1 MKKRHLE
8 RFFLCSLLFI
18 ALFLGIG
25 LRTEL
30 TVRRYRVESD
40 LVTQPKRLVFL
51 SDLHS
56 CVYGEGQ
63 RELLEVVEAQGPDLV
78 LLGGDWV
85 DDDFGR
91 RSPERA
97 YTAARALAAQYPT
110 FYVLGNH
117 EQWSGHA
124 DEIKETLTVC
134 GVTVLTGEWADL
146 DLDGAPIRLFG
157 MDDPD
162 VGETL
167 WQEQLAH
174 LKEGLTEER
183 VDLLLT
189 HRPER
194 VEAYG
199 GFDLVLAGHAH
210 GGQWRLPGLVNG
222 LYAPNQGF
230 FPKYAGGR
238 YDLAGGGV
246 MVVGRGLS
254 RETTRVPRFFDPP
267 EVVVV
272 ELG

>member
-1 MKKRHLE
+1 MVCLLLLVVL
-8 RFFLCSLLFI
+8 FFW
-18 ALFLGIG
+18 AG

-30 TVRRYRVESD
+30 TVRRYRIEND
-40 LVTQPKRLVFL
+40 LVIQPKRLVFL

-56 CVYGEGQ
+56 CEYGDGQ
-63 RELLEVVEAQGPDLV
+63 RELLELVEAQQPDLV

-97 YTAARALAAQYPT
+97 YMAARALAAQYPT

-124 DEIKETLTVC
+124 DEIKAALTAC
-134 GVTVLTGEWADL
+134 GVTVLAGEWVDL
-146 DLDGAPIRLFG
+146 DLNGAPIRLFG
-157 MDDPD
+157 IDDPD
-162 VGETL
+162 VGEGP
-167 WQEQLAH
+167 WQEQLSY

-189 HRPER
+189 HRPEQ

-199 GFDLVLAGHAH
+199 GFDLILAGHAH
-210 GGQWRLPGLVNG
+210 GGQWRLPGLING

-230 FPKYAGGR
+230 FPKYAGGE
-238 YDLAGGGV
+238 YTLPGGETL
-246 MVVGRGLS
+246 VVGRGLS
-254 RETTRVPRFFDPP
+254 KETTRIPRFFDPS
-267 EVVVV
+267 EVVVI
-272 ELG
+272 ELC

>member
-1 MKKRHLE
+1 MKKLLWKRI
-8 RFFLCSLLFI
+8 FLCFLLLT
-18 ALFLGIG
+18 ALFLWAG
-25 LRTEL
+25 LRAGL
-30 TVRRYRVESD
+30 VVRHYTVESGRGD
-40 LVTQPKRLVFL
+40 RPLRLVFL

-56 CVYGEGQ
+56 CEYGDGQ
-63 RELLEVVEAQGPDLV
+63 RELLELVEAQKPDLI

-97 YTAARALAAQYPT
+97 YTAAHALAGKYPT
-110 FYVLGNH
+110 YYVLGNH

-124 DEIKETLTVC
+124 DEIKCALTDC
-134 GVTVLTGEWADL
+134 GVTVLAGEWADL
-146 DLDGAPIRLFG
+146 DLAGTSLRLFG
-157 MDDPD
+157 IDDPD
-162 VGETL
+162 VGEEL
-167 WQEQLAH
+167 WQGQLAH
-174 LKEGLTEER
+174 LKSGLTGDR
-183 VDLLLT
+183 LDLLLT

-194 VEAYG
+194 AEEYG

-238 YDLAGGGV
+238 YDLTGGGT

-254 RETTRVPRFFDPP
+254 RETTRIPRFFDPP

-272 ELG
+272 ELV

>member
-1 MKKRHLE
+1 MKKRHLG
-8 RFFLCSLLFI
+8 RFFLCILLLM
-18 ALFLGIG
+18 ALFFWAG

-30 TVRRYRVESD
+30 TVRRYPVESD

-97 YTAARALAAQYPT
+97 YCAARALAAQYPT

-124 DEIKETLTVC
+124 DEIKEALTAC

-254 RETTRVPRFFDPP
+254 RESTRIPRFFDPP

>member
-1 MKKRHLE
+1 MKRRSRR
-8 RFFLCSLLFI
+8 RFFLCILLFI
-18 ALFLGIG
+18 ALFFWAG
-25 LRTEL
+25 LRAEL
-30 TVRRYRVESD
+30 TVRRYSFESD
-40 LVTQPKRLVFL
+40 LMIQPKRLVFL

-56 CVYGEGQ
+56 CRYGEGQ
-63 RELLEVVEAQGPDLV
+63 RELLELVDAQRPDLV

-91 RSPERA
+91 HSPEIA
-97 YTAARALAAQYPT
+97 YEAARALADRYPT

-124 DEIKETLTVC
+124 DEIKASLTAC
-134 GVTVLTGEWADL
+134 GVTVLAGEWVDL
-146 DLDGAPIRLFG
+146 DLGGAPIRLFG
-157 MDDPD
+157 IDDPD

-194 VEAYG
+194 VEAYD

-238 YDLAGGGV
+238 YDLTGGGV
-246 MVVGRGLS
+246 MVVSRGLS
-254 RETTRVPRFFDPP
+254 QETTRVPRFFDPP